1 MMNRLQVLRA
11 KQKPRRICSIYSLSE
26 HKRDPGQS
34 LDEPPHLANTLSC
47 PAWNSQQR
55 GAGSEMQ
62 DEEMRGKGRKW
73 KGGKRGECC
82 PEKGPISL
90 SLSCDRRD
98 LSSRLRGQ
106 GGSEPHLPAEPPT
119 THSREEAT
127 GRRVRA
133 PFVPKAPH
141 RELSIISPSLDV
153 TCAREGQGALG
164 VGGMQQEGE
173 NEVRREGCSG
183 GRDGRGDGAREG
195 KERRTHEG
203 GRMGRKGR
211 GDGGGPEEAELLLRL
226 LPSLFPPSSKEDGS
240 PLTFPRN
247 AVH

>member
-1 MMNRLQVLRA
+1 MNLPTLPTPSVALHGIPSREVLGVRCRM
-11 KQKPRRICSIYSLSE
+11 KRRE
-26 HKRDPGQS
+26 GMGG
-34 LDEPPHLANTLSC
+34 N
-47 PAWNSQQR
+47 
-55 GAGSEMQ
+55 
-62 DEEMRGKGRKW
+62 GKGEK
-73 KGGKRGECC
+73 KGSVAQRRG
-82 PEKGPISL
+82 PSGPWGL

-127 GRRVRA
+127 GGRVRA
-133 PFVPKAPH
+133 PFVPKAPN
-141 RELSIISPSLDV
+141 RELSIISPSSDV

-173 NEVRREGCSG
+173 NEVRRGRCSG

-211 GDGGGPEEAELLLRL
+211 GDGGGPEEAELLLML
-226 LPSLFPPSSKEDGS
+226 LPSLSPPSSKEDGS
-240 PLTFPRN
+240 PLTSPRN
-247 AVH
+247 VVH